1 MFDPK
6 SQSQSHILK
15 HYKEETVDD
24 LEKKPDINTE
34 FRGLTIYFI
43 LHSLTLITAFSW
55 YGLIEGQLNK
65 LKGKNNLLLTF
76 IFVICLT
83 LFTAIMHIALG
94 NRMIIPS

>member
-1 MFDPK
+1 MDETKTRF
-6 SQSQSHILK
+6 HILK

-24 LEKKPDINTE
+24 LEKKKDINKE

-65 LKGKNNLLLTF
+65 LKGRNNLLLTL

-83 LFTAIMHIALG
+83 LLTAIMHILLG
-94 NRMIIPS
+94 NKIIIPT